1 METTGSKL
9 KASTAEEVEFAGK
22 NVDSALVFLNNAGDV
37 AFTEDEE
44 RSLVRKVDWMLLPLL
59 VAVYML
65 QFVDKN
71 LSMLPQ
77 LVLVQVLEIL

>member
-1 METTGSKL
+1 METPGSKRTTL
-9 KASTAEEVEFAGK
+9 TAEEVEFAVE

-44 RSLVRKVDWMLLPLL
+44 RRLVRKVDWMLLPLL
-59 VAVYML
+59 AAVYML

-71 LSMLPQ
+71 LSMFSQ
-77 LVLVQVLEIL
+77 LVLMQWCAIL